1 MSDTLAPA
9 LPEPTAPCSTTSA
22 YPQNRVGWL
31 HAFCLLLAR
40 AEVAREIGRDAAL
53 LILIIAIQED
63 VQQYQTAPIYFDA
76 ELQRATGIRSQKQLD
91 RVRQKAVAAG
101 WLIVDRDAAADAS
114 VARYW
119 TVIPNRLK
127 VFQDSTAAC
136 VIPAKTSLPSPE
148 VVGQKDRNDRSDS
161 VPYNLEKPQPSPP
174 QMLAVSPIPQ
184 AAVPVVTKTQEP
196 DCGVAPKPAP
206 VIEVQHVEQVAVQSP
221 EPVRVA
227 AIKVEPQSLTTSVSN
242 AGPSLQTVEPKKL
255 VAALAVSQDHV
266 ISILAAYPKR
276 GDFELA
282 KAEIYRAL
290 QKIPYAELLPLVN
303 RYAASRKKLGQ
314 SVDQTPT
321 AAVWFERESW
331 KQDPAKW
338 DRLDGKR

>member
-1 MSDTLAPA
+1 MSDTLGPV

-22 YPQNRVGWL
+22 YPPNRVGWL

-53 LILIIAIQED
+53 LILIIATQED

-101 WLIVDRDAAADAS
+101 WLIVDRDAGADAS

-119 TVIPNRLK
+119 TVIPNRLN
-127 VFQDSTAAC
+127 VFQNSAAAS
-136 VIPAKTSLPSPE
+136 VVPAKTVSPSPE
-148 VVGQKDRNDRSDS
+148 VVDQKDRNDRSGS
-161 VPYNLEKPQPSPP
+161 VPCAVEKPQPSPP
-174 QMLAVSPIPQ
+174 QLLAVSPIPQ
-184 AAVPVVTKTQEP
+184 PAGPGVTKSQEAAAGSNPKPVPVM
-196 DCGVAPKPAP
+196 
-206 VIEVQHVEQVAVQSP
+206 EVQAGEQMADKSP
-221 EPVRVA
+221 SPVHVA
-227 AIKVEPQSLTTSVSN
+227 AIKVVPQSPTASVSN
-242 AGPSLQTVEPKKL
+242 AGPSHQTVAPKKF
-255 VAALAVSQDHV
+255 VAALPVSQDHV

-282 KAEIYRAL
+282 TAEIHRAL

-303 RYAASRKKLGQ
+303 RYAASRKRPGQ

-321 AAVWFERESW
+321 AMVWFERESW